1 MIGYAPNA
9 TTSATL
15 DRNYD
20 APSFIT
26 GTDIYSLS
34 PAGAALTI
42 QGRQLGATFNVN
54 DVIPLGITCPSGSNT
69 ISATDFDGLFTTQLF
84 WLRENDGGVISY
96 HNIRTTPYNFNAV
109 SALSNNT
116 TRFQIVFT
124 LPTTANINSS
134 NCNTTIGGIW
144 NTFFFSAVSGVSSY
158 HIMAVPT
165 NTGLPT
171 IQFNTTVPRF
181 QIAPYGFSY
190 NTTYAV
196 FVATFQ
202 VDNQWIY
209 NTTPCTFTTPAS
221 PNPSTIYDPVCGAT
235 ITNRNYIIRANPL
248 EGMAVPPTSYQFIVN
263 YAGTNYPFTSTTP
276 TFQLGVV
283 PNLPFVADG
292 SYTITVNVNWNNVVI
307 SSPPCTLTLIS
318 ASPRYTLQDNTEFQA
333 KAYPNPFTNNFKL
346 DISSSGDEKL
356 ELVVYD
362 MLGRLMESRTM
373 TISDSYTQE
382 VGNDYA
388 SGVYNLVL
396 KQNDNVKTIRIV
408 KR

>member
-1 MIGYAPNA
+1 LIGYAPNA

-144 NTFFFSAVSGVSSY
+144 NTFFFSAV
-158 HIMAVPT
+158 
-165 NTGLPT
+165 
-171 IQFNTTVPRF
+171 
-181 QIAPYGFSY
+181 
-190 NTTYAV
+190 
-196 FVATFQ
+196 
-202 VDNQWIY
+202 
-209 NTTPCTFTTPAS
+209 
-221 PNPSTIYDPVCGAT
+221 
-235 ITNRNYIIRANPL
+235 
-248 EGMAVPPTSYQFIVN
+248 
-263 YAGTNYPFTSTTP
+263 
-276 TFQLGVV
+276 
-283 PNLPFVADG
+283 
-292 SYTITVNVNWNNVVI
+292 
-307 SSPPCTLTLIS
+307 
-318 ASPRYTLQDNTEFQA
+318 
-333 KAYPNPFTNNFKL
+333 
-346 DISSSGDEKL
+346 
-356 ELVVYD
+356 
-362 MLGRLMESRTM
+362 
-373 TISDSYTQE
+373 
-382 VGNDYA
+382 
-388 SGVYNLVL
+388 
-396 KQNDNVKTIRIV
+396 
-408 KR
+408 